1 MASPTVRRWQIA
13 YELRN
18 MRGDRTQKEVAKA
31 LGVAQSSITRW
42 EDPRGMLPR
51 ARDLR
56 LLLEYYEL
64 SPQRI
69 EEMLNLRRDA
79 EQRGWWQTYRLD
91 KQYET
96 FIGLEADSAR
106 IQSFQSQIITGL
118 LQTEGYARAVL
129 KATRP
134 EATTDEVEQLLQ
146 VRMTRQDRWATNNN
160 VKLWAI
166 LGEAALRQVVGSR
179 AIMVEQ
185 IEHLHEL
192 SLHPRVTLQVL
203 PFDSAAHPALETTSF
218 QVFQL
223 ADLPLSAVFLDSR
236 TGSLYLEDPH
246 EIEDYEDLFNK
257 LRAAAQ
263 DIEPTRQM
271 LSSVARDHRERAA
284 Q

>member
-56 LLLEYYEL
+56 LLLEYYKI
-64 SPQRI
+64 SPERI
-69 EEMLNLRRDA
+69 EEMLGLRRDA

-96 FIGLEADSAR
+96 FIGLEADSTR

-129 KATRP
+129 RATRP
-134 EATTDEVEQLLQ
+134 EATQEEIERLLQ
-146 VRMTRQDRWATNNN
+146 VRMMRQERWSTNNT

-166 LGEAALRQVVGSR
+166 LGEAALRQVVGGR
-179 AIMVEQ
+179 TIMYEQ
-185 IEHLHEL
+185 LEHLREA
-192 SLHPRVTLQVL
+192 SFHPRVTLQVL

-223 ADLPLSAVFLDSR
+223 SGLPLSAVFIDSR
-236 TGSLYLEDPH
+236 TGSLYLEDSA

-263 DIEPTRQM
+263 DIDPTRQF
-271 LSSVARDHRERAA
+271 LSSIAQEHRERAA